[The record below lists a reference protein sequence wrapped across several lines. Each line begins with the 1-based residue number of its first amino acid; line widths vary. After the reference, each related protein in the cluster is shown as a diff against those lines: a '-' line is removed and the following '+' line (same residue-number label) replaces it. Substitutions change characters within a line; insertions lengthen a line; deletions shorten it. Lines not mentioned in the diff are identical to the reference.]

1 MIGALSDEEK
11 LMKKRARCLAL
22 VTLLLAPA
30 ATAAAQYRF
39 EVVHAFDASGP
50 GGHLPMAS
58 LLETADGSLYGTT
71 VNGGG
76 DDAGVVFRLLPDRTI
91 VTRDLQGTTTG
102 KYPYAALIQTSDGTF
117 YGTTAGGGANASGT
131 FFAMSASGV
140 FTTYDLP
147 PGFTCLGTQP
157 TAGPVGPLT
166 LAADGNLYAP
176 VAGQVF
182 AGPCFLL
189 NGAVI
194 RLTRGG
200 ELTKLSVPIEI
211 NTLRGALVS
220 SADGALYGPAI
231 GFVTGEGKA
240 YSFAPAGQF
249 AVVHTFT
256 PAEGRG
262 VNTFLAAPDLNF
274 YGTAAEGGAANT
286 GTIFRMSPSGVV
298 TVLHHFQGGTDGAQP
313 RAGLVLGSDS
323 ALYGVTSKGG
333 AFDAGTIFR
342 ITLDGAYQVLYEFSG
357 DADGAQPEAALIQSR
372 DGSLYGTASSGGPLG
387 GGVVFRIKST
397 ASHPALVIDSP
408 GAGTLVGMSPKIEG
422 WAIDHGAFTGAG
434 IDAIHVYAY
443 PNPGSGAPPIFLGVA
458 AYGVSRPDVGALFG
472 PQFTNAGF
480 SLTAPPLTPGLYEI
494 AAFGHSTVTG
504 VFATVA
510 TRRMTVV
517 GPTPAMA
524 LDSPAAG
531 ATTTSPITV
540 AGWAIDAGDFSGSGV
555 DAVHVWAL
563 PEDSR
568 PPQFLGVATY
578 GLSRPDVGAI
588 FGARFTNSG
597 YTLTAPLDPGTYTI
611 AAFARSTVAGT
622 LTDVRTV
629 AHVVVEPQ
637 RAMALD
643 SPAAGATTTSPIT
656 VAGWAIDA
664 GDFSGSGVDAV
675 HIWALPEDSRPPQ
688 FLGVATYGLSRPDVG
703 AIFGARFTNSGYTL
717 TAPLDPGRYTIAA
730 FARSTATGA
739 FDNLRT
745 AAHVVVQ

>member
-1 MIGALSDEEK
+1 MIGALSDDGK

-39 EVVHAFDASGP
+39 EVVHAFDATGP

-76 DDAGVVFRLLPDRTI
+76 DDGGVVFRLLPDRTI
-91 VTRDLQGTTTG
+91 VTRDLQGATTG
-102 KYPYAALIQTSDGTF
+102 RQPYAALIQTSDGTF
-117 YGTTAGGGANASGT
+117 YGTTADGGANASGT

-147 PGFTCLGTQP
+147 PATTCQGSVPAPGLGD
-157 TAGPVGPLT
+157 PLT

-176 VAGQVF
+176 LGGDTF
-182 AGPCFLL
+182 ASPCFFRH
-189 NGAVI
+189 GAVF

-200 ELTKLSVPIEI
+200 QLTRLAVPTEI
-211 NTLRGALVS
+211 NAPSGALVS
-220 SADGALYGPAI
+220 SADGTLYGPAR
-231 GFVTGEGKA
+231 GFGTGQDRA
-240 YSFAPAGQF
+240 YAFAPPGQF
-249 AVVHTFT
+249 AVVHIFT
-256 PAEGRG
+256 PAEGRR

-274 YGTAAEGGAANT
+274 YGTAAEGGTANT

-298 TVLHHFQGGTDGAQP
+298 TVLHDFQGGTDGAQP

-357 DADGAQPEAALIQSR
+357 DADGAQPEAELIQSR
-372 DGSLYGTASSGGPLG
+372 DGSLYGTATSGGPLG

-397 ASHPALVIDSP
+397 ASHPALFIDSP
-408 GAGTLVGMSPKIEG
+408 GAGTLVDTSPKIEG

-443 PNPGSGAPPIFLGVA
+443 PNPGSGAAPIFLGVA

-480 SLTAPPLTPGLYEI
+480 SLTAPPLAPGPYEV

-504 VFATVA
+504 TFATLA

-531 ATTTSPITV
+531 A
-540 AGWAIDAGDFSGSGV
+540 
-555 DAVHVWAL
+555 
-563 PEDSR
+563 
-568 PPQFLGVATY
+568 AT
-578 GLSRPDVGAI
+578 I
-588 FGARFTNSG
+588 
-597 YTLTAPLDPGTYTI
+597 
-611 AAFARSTVAGT
+611 
-622 LTDVRTV
+622 
-629 AHVVVEPQ
+629 
-637 RAMALD
+637 
-643 SPAAGATTTSPIT
+643 SPIT

-730 FARSTATGA
+730 FARSTVAGT
-739 FDNLRT
+739 FTNVRT